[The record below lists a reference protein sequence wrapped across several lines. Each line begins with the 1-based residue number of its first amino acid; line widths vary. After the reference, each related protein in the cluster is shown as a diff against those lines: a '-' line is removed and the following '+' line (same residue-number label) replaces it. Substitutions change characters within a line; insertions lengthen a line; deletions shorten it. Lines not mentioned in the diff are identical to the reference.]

1 MNVEAIEN
9 FITTKKTT
17 EKKTTIQFKKRN
29 SITGIFVKG
38 KDYEEL
44 KEKNFWR
51 IVTGTNIENYNKT
64 QDLSLARIFSGLE
77 MVKLS

>member
-1 MNVEAIEN
+1 MEN

>member
-9 FITTKKTT
+9 FITTKKTV
-17 EKKTTIQFKKRN
+17 EKKTTIQFRKRN
-29 SITGIFVKG
+29 TITGIFVKG

-51 IVTGTNIENYNKT
+51 IVTGSNIESFDKT
-64 QDLSLARIFSGLE
+64 NDLSLARIFSGLE
-77 MVKLS
+77 MVKLT

>member
-1 MNVEAIEN
+1 MNVDAIEN

>member
-1 MNVEAIEN
+1 MNVEAIEK
-9 FITTKKTT
+9 FITDKKTI

-51 IVTGTNIENYNKT
+51 IVTGTNIESFNKT

>member
-9 FITTKKTT
+9 FITTKKVI
-17 EKKTTIQFKKRN
+17 EKKTTIQFRKRN
-29 SITGIFVKG
+29 SIEGIFVKG

-51 IVTGTNIENYNKT
+51 IVTGSNIESFNKT
-64 QDLSLARIFSGLE
+64 NDLSLARIFSGLE